1 MTGHSAVATLPRHP
15 RSAAHARRVLAKV
28 APADCAVVDT
38 AALLLSEVV
47 SNAVRHAGGAAIE
60 VAVARDPS
68 LGGIT
73 GAVFDRE
80 PAMGSGSR
88 SGDAPTDEMETGR
101 GLDLLDAL
109 AASWGVATVGDHGKW
124 VWFRLPAA

>member
-1 MTGHSAVATLPRHP
+1 MTGHSAGATLPRHP
-15 RSAAHARRVLAKV
+15 RSAARARRVLEEV

-47 SNAVRHAGGAAIE
+47 SNAVRHADGAAIE
-60 VAVARDPS
+60 VAVARDPAV
-68 LGGIT
+68 GAIT
-73 GAVFDRE
+73 GAVFDRA

-101 GLDLLDAL
+101 GLDLLEAL
-109 AASWGVATVGDHGKW
+109 AGSWGVATVGDRGKW
-124 VWFRLPAA
+124 VWFQLPAA